1 MKINRIALSTIFFV
15 NGFLYANW
23 AARLPELQRF
33 YQVSNALLGY
43 LLLASAT
50 GALVAMP
57 ISGWLTTR
65 VGSALMTRLAV
76 FLYCVVVPT
85 LSYSSNLWV
94 AAFFFF
100 LLGVTA
106 GALDVSMNGQAVFV
120 ERSYA
125 KPIMSSFHAIFS
137 IGMALGA
144 GSGGLFAQFHW
155 SLISHLTFLEI
166 IGLIVCIWATM
177 HLIPDVPNK
186 TATQSAGKSG
196 FRLPT
201 KAVLPLGIIAL
212 CTMMGEGAMADWSAI
227 YMNKVVGKNEFYSAL
242 AFGSF
247 GTAMTIGRVFGDFFT
262 AKLGKFSTM
271 LFSSLFAI
279 VGLALAIG
287 FVSVETTLIGF
298 FRVGLGLANVVPIIY
313 STAGNTP
320 GVEPSVGIAMATS
333 IGYAGFFVG
342 PPAIGFLA
350 DAFGLRIG
358 LVFSLMLF
366 VVMLFVILALKK
378 RDSANVDA

>member
-1 MKINRIALSTIFFV
+1 MKINRIALSTIFFI

-65 VGSALMTRLAV
+65 VGSARMTRLAV

-85 LSYSSNLWV
+85 LSYSSNHWV

-100 LLGVTA
+100 LLGITA

-144 GSGGLFAQFHW
+144 GSGGLFAQLHW
-155 SLISHLTFLEI
+155 SLFSHLILLSIMGFL
-166 IGLIVCIWATM
+166 VCIWATM
-177 HLIPDVPNK
+177 HLIPDAPTK
-186 TATQSAGKSG
+186 TTTQSTGKSS

-227 YMNKVVGKNEFYSAL
+227 YMHKVVGKNEFYSAL

-279 VGLALAIG
+279 VGLTLAIG

-298 FRVGLGLANVVPIIY
+298 FLVGLGLANVVPIIY

-378 RDSANVDA
+378 RAVAS

>member
-1 MKINRIALSTIFFV
+1 M
-15 NGFLYANW
+15 GFL
-23 AARLPELQRF
+23 
-33 YQVSNALLGY
+33 
-43 LLLASAT
+43 
-50 GALVAMP
+50 
-57 ISGWLTTR
+57 
-65 VGSALMTRLAV
+65 
-76 FLYCVVVPT
+76 
-85 LSYSSNLWV
+85 
-94 AAFFFF
+94 
-100 LLGVTA
+100 
-106 GALDVSMNGQAVFV
+106 
-120 ERSYA
+120 
-125 KPIMSSFHAIFS
+125 
-137 IGMALGA
+137 
-144 GSGGLFAQFHW
+144 
-155 SLISHLTFLEI
+155 
-166 IGLIVCIWATM
+166 VCIWATM
-177 HLIPDVPNK
+177 HLIPDAPTK
-186 TATQSAGKSG
+186 TTTQSTGKSS

-227 YMNKVVGKNEFYSAL
+227 YMHKVVGKNEFYSAL

-279 VGLALAIG
+279 VGLTLAIG
-287 FVSVETTLIGF
+287 FVSLETTLIGF
-298 FRVGLGLANVVPIIY
+298 FLVGLGLANVVPIIY
-313 STAGNTP
+313 STAGNTQ

-378 RDSANVDA
+378 RAVAS